1 MGVRLFGTCTVQAVT
16 RASAPLIYGALTL
29 VAATAWPGP
38 RRLLVIGG
46 GSGLI
51 LAIGVSRLL
60 LNAHSEA
67 EAGLGL
73 VIGVFSLALFSHQ
86 YLQGPITKVWPLLV
100 AATVLVSIFYGRAVR
115 RTGLPGISRSN
126 VVDTGEPRSAGKQQT
141 AEP

>member
-1 MGVRLFGTCTVQAVT
+1 MHSPSGHTSLST
-16 RASAPLIYGALTL
+16 LIYGALTL
-29 VAATAWPGP
+29 VAATVWPGP
-38 RRLLVIGG
+38 RHLLVIGG

-115 RTGLPGISRSN
+115 RTIRAPDYRVSP
-126 VVDTGEPRSAGKQQT
+126 DPM
-141 AEP
+141 